1 MLNKIFGIRLLILAG
16 LVSVAVV
23 PALLIAPDMTLGQTR
38 VQGASWTGIVDWL
51 LGRKKQRPISRGD
64 LCLVSPNGTMYS
76 SQPLFLWKGQLKKIA
91 VSKAGSKYNNFW
103 NKDISESKNL
113 AIYTGEKAL
122 QPGIVYEW
130 KGFIADDPT
139 ISAKFQVMNEQQR
152 QVITDELNILEK
164 RLQREGVNKEKIAL
178 EKANYFVEKG
188 LWSDVLQQV
197 YSVPNPSKQFLQQT
211 KDLSNKLCE
220 IEKNQPKGRNL
231 EAVR

>member
-16 LVSVAVV
+16 LVSVSVV

-38 VQGASWTGIVDWL
+38 VQRASWTGIVDWL

-103 NKDISESKNL
+103 DKDITEPKTF
-113 AIYTGEKAL
+113 AIYTGEEAL

-130 KGFIADDPT
+130 KGFIADAPT
-139 ISAKFQVMNEQQR
+139 IFVKFQVMNEPQR
-152 QVITDELNILEK
+152 QVITDELNVLEK
-164 RLQREGVNKEKIAL
+164 RLQRKGVNKEKIAL
-178 EKANYFVEKG
+178 EEANYFAEKG

-197 YSVPNPSKQFLQQT
+197 YSVSNPSKEFLQQT